1 MFKRVNMLKN
11 TPKKILNNLRT
22 AALIASSLAIS
33 SFSNENKT
41 DIQKA
46 GDLFLL
52 LLPAA
57 AYGNTYLQNDS
68 VGRDQ
73 FYNGFTTTLGT
84 TYLLKYS
91 VDAKRPDNNG
101 EHSFPSG
108 HAALTFHS
116 AAFIH
121 QRYGLDYAIP
131 AYITASFVAWSRID
145 SKQHY
150 TKDVVAGAAI
160 GTISG
165 FYFTSPYKNSTIV
178 PIIQNDAVGL
188 QLTYKW

>member
-1 MFKRVNMLKN
+1 MHNYA
-11 TPKKILNNLRT
+11 PKKILNSLFVASLMASCLT
-22 AALIASSLAIS
+22 VSSLAS
-33 SFSNENKT
+33 ENKT
-41 DIQKA
+41 DVQKT

-57 AYGNTYLQNDS
+57 AYGNTYLQND
-68 VGRDQ
+68 VAGRDQ
-73 FYNGFTTTLGT
+73 FHNGFATTLGT

-91 VDAKRPDNNG
+91 VDAKRPEDNG

-165 FYFTSPYKNSTIV
+165 FYFTSPHKKTTFM
-178 PIIQNDAVGL
+178 PIIQSDLFGI
-188 QLTYKW
+188 QITHKW